1 MDRLLIAVVAI
12 LIIGLLPNAPALAT
26 AKSKK
31 LAAQD
36 WCADYRASNDGNKCF
51 LVKHPG
57 KCPKGYRL
65 GELFKYSR
73 GHGYRTCILGSKI
86 HNVGK
91 AVDRTANKGVKGGQK
106 VVNKTGT
113 WVKKTSKSGVKIGK
127 KVIKKTGGF
136 IEGIGKKIQGWF

>member
-1 MDRLLIAVVAI
+1 MNRLLTAVVAI
-12 LIIGLLPNAPALAT
+12 LIIGLLPNSSVLAA

-36 WCADYRASNDGNKCF
+36 WCADYRASTKGNKCF

-73 GHGYRTCILGSKI
+73 GYGYRTCIRGSKI

-91 AVDRTANKGVKGGQK
+91 AVDRTAKKGVGTGKRVIDKGAR
-106 VVNKTGT
+106 T
-113 WVKKTSKSGVKIGK
+113 GK